1 MTHPQSVIIPIA
13 DPIVVTLVR
22 SLIHCLESIKLIA
35 GITFKPSVSKTEDW
49 REESTKKFN
58 VPNYELENNL
68 NVSIDNRLII

>member
-22 SLIHCLESIKLIA
+22 SLIHCLESIKLIV

-49 REESTKKFN
+49 REESTKTFY

-68 NVSIDNRLII
+68 NVSIIG